1 MPSYNQDYHYGK
13 SKEPFVI
20 NHLAKYFKQT
30 IVPNS
35 NRFAL
40 FDAESETT
48 LYEIKSRRCCKNTY
62 PTTIVPLNKLC
73 VKTNKKI
80 CFVFYFCDE
89 ICYIHYNKDLF
100 DTFETRMITY
110 FRSGIDNVGVNH
122 ICIPVEL
129 LKPLLVS

>member
-48 LYEIKSRRCCKNTY
+48 LYEIKAVDAVRIHTRQ
-62 PTTIVPLNKLC
+62 LLC
-73 VKTNKKI
+73 
-80 CFVFYFCDE
+80 
-89 ICYIHYNKDLF
+89 H
-100 DTFETRMITY
+100 
-110 FRSGIDNVGVNH
+110 
-122 ICIPVEL
+122 
-129 LKPLLVS
+129 

>member
-13 SKEPFVI
+13 SKETFVI
-20 NHLAKYFKQT
+20 NHLAKYFKQA

-48 LYEIKSRRCCKNTY
+48 LYEIKSRRCCKGTY

-73 VKTNKKI
+73 VKTNKQI
-80 CFVFYFCDE
+80 CFVFYFNDG
-89 ICYIHYNKDLF
+89 IYYIHYIKDLF

-110 FRSGIDNVGVNH
+110 FRSGIDNLAVNH

-129 LKPLLVS
+129 LKPLLG